1 MKHPDRIYTAKSHQ
15 GQFRVLK
22 THEYQFKHV
31 DIPSSCVKHTGH
43 RSGFDF
49 EVGQDALDRKE
60 RFLSCFYTIITNFV
74 VVIVPKIAL
83 HNYYYWV
90 VEKVLTILLTR

>member
-1 MKHPDRIYTAKSHQ
+1 M
-15 GQFRVLK
+15 LK
-22 THEYQFKHV
+22 THEYQLKHV
-31 DIPSSCVKHTGH
+31 DIPSSRVKHTGH

-49 EVGQDALDRKE
+49 EVGQDTLDRKE

-74 VVIVPKIAL
+74 IDNVVIVPKIAL
-83 HNYYYWV
+83 HYYYYYWV